1 LAHIGQN
8 ENRQEQ
14 VRSSGRM
21 LAHFKTWGKEWSG
34 RIGDLTLVMRSDKI
48 TMLDKLVAFGA
59 LFYLICP
66 FDLIPD
72 AIPVI
77 GYADDFVILGIAVL
91 YYRKR
96 FPHLFR
102 DRADKQAKGE

>member
-1 LAHIGQN
+1 MKMAIDTSGNHTTTPA
-8 ENRQEQ
+8 ENR
-14 VRSSGRM
+14 
-21 LAHFKTWGKEWSG
+21 
-34 RIGDLTLVMRSDKI
+34 LVLSH
-48 TMLDKLVAFGA
+48 LYVAFGA

-77 GYADDFVILGIAVL
+77 GYADDFIVLGIAVL

-102 DRADKQAKGE
+102 DRAKKPEKGS